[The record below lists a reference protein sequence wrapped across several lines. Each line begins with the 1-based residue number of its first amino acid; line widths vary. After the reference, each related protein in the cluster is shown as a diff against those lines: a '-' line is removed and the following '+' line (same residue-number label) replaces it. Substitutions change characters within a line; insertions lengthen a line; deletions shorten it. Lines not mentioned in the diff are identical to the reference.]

1 MMIPVKNKS
10 NAGNILHSFFAN
22 YKSKKWMNSFLA
34 NSQLQKIR

>member
-1 MMIPVKNKS
+1 MRDLRPRRG
-10 NAGNILHSFFAN
+10 AGNILHSFFAN